1 MAKTKE
7 KNPAK
12 DAEKPV
18 ENPVEKPKKELN
30 PLKLDKPVKCPQ
42 DGCEALT
49 KRAFKVKESK
59 NLNLKKV
66 YFYCENCKSSR
77 IAIVR
82 D

>member
-7 KNPAK
+7 KKAVK

-18 ENPVEKPKKELN
+18 EKPSEKPEKELN

-49 KRAFKVKESK
+49 KRAFKVKE
-59 NLNLKKV
+59 NEDLNLKKF